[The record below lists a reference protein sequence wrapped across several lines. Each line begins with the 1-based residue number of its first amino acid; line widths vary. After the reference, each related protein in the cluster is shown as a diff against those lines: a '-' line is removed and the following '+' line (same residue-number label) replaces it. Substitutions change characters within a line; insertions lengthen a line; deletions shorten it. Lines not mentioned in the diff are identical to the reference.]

1 MISTQFKTNLKGAT
15 FMSTSKNLVQNVQ
28 NLGQQVINYL
38 SGAVSRIFGVRDDDY
53 PTTGVQ
59 PFEGDIPEKQDF

>member
-1 MISTQFKTNLKGAT
+1 
-15 FMSTSKNLVQNVQ
+15 MSTSKSLIQKIQ

-59 PFEGDIPEKQDF
+59 PFEGDIPDKQDF